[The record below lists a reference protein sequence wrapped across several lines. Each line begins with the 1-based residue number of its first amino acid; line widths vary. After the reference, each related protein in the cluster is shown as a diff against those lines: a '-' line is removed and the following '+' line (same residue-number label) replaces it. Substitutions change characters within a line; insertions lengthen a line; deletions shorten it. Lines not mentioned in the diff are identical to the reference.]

1 MCQAGG
7 IGYNLMSD
15 TYGFGG
21 VSNMRFLKF
30 KLPLWVAAGLV
41 TSTVVGAEPTVPAQV
56 DTSIYDSFAQAE
68 GQAPVT
74 LMPREGVPD
83 EDVYQYRAA
92 APNEAAA
99 EEGATRYLETDF
111 LLNRGIETYGFV
123 DIGIGAN
130 GWGADWNGPIT
141 FADRSWQGQMNQ
153 LYLINERILKE
164 DQLSWGGR
172 IDLLYGT
179 DFLYTVAAGLDAF
192 RSTPDPL
199 GLTGPR
205 WNTNRYYGLA
215 MPQLYGELGS
225 QSLNVKFGHFYT
237 LIGYEVVPAIGNFF
251 YTHAYTMQYGEPFTH
266 TGVLGTWVPNDQLT
280 IIGGITNGWDN
291 WDDGL
296 ETGAAIA
303 NPGPG
308 QNSNASFLGAVTFS
322 SSDGSQAL
330 TLANSSGNQLSGA
343 ENGVGAN
350 FVGNRTVTSIVYTN
364 EFTDK
369 LTYVYQSDFGYQAY
383 ANPAYQTQ
391 GQQNGSAYWYGAN
404 QYLFYNF
411 TDYLIGGLR
420 FEWFRDNNGTRV
432 VSGLRDG
439 SPGSTQQSA
448 GFAGN
453 FWAMTWGLNYL
464 IGNNM
469 VIRPELRY
477 DWFSADVGGGNGP
490 PTTMPYGRN
499 LDQNGQ
505 FYGGCDIIWNF

>member
-1 MCQAGG
+1 MSSRWHWIQPK
-7 IGYNLMSD
+7 SD
-15 TYGFGG
+15 TYGF
-21 VSNMRFLKF
+21 VEFSNMRFLKF

-153 LYLINERILKE
+153 LYLINERILKDE
-164 DQLSWGGR
+164 GVSLGGR
-172 IDLLYGT
+172 VDLLYGT
-179 DFLYTVAAGLDAF
+179 DFLYTVANGLDNN
-192 RSTPDPL
+192 
-199 GLTGPR
+199 
-205 WNTNRYYGLA
+205 WNTGRYYGLA
-215 MPQLYGELGS
+215 MPQLYGELGN
-225 QSLNVKFGHFYT
+225 QTLNVKFGHFYT

-251 YTHAYTMQYGEPFTH
+251 QTHAYTMQYGEPFTH
-266 TGVLGTWVPNDQLT
+266 TGVLTTWNPNDQLS
-280 IIGGITNGWDN
+280 IIGGVTNGWDN
-291 WDDGL
+291 WDVGL
-296 ETGAAIA
+296 PAPG

-308 QNSNASFLGAVTFS
+308 KTSNAAFLGAVTFS

-330 TLANSSGNQLSGA
+330 TVACSSGNEANVATNPLGA
-343 ENGVGAN
+343 VPLI
-350 FVGNRTVTSIVYTN
+350 VNRTGTSIVYSN

-369 LTYVYQSDFGYQAY
+369 LTYVYQSDFGYA
-383 ANPAYQTQ
+383 ANAGDPGLGYYQTQ
-391 GQQNGSAYWYGAN
+391 GQQDGSAYWYGAN

-439 SPGSTQQSA
+439 SPGSNQQSA

-490 PTTMPYGRN
+490 PTTMP
-499 LDQNGQ
+499 
-505 FYGGCDIIWNF
+505 

>member
-1 MCQAGG
+1 
-7 IGYNLMSD
+7 
-15 TYGFGG
+15 
-21 VSNMRFLKF
+21 MRFLKF

-41 TSTVVGAEPTVPAQV
+41 TSTVVGAEPTIPSQV

-74 LMPREGVPD
+74 LMPRAGVPD

-92 APNEAAA
+92 APQEAAI

-111 LLNRGIETYGFV
+111 LLNRGIETYGWV
-123 DIGIGAN
+123 DVGIGAN
-130 GWGADWNGPIT
+130 GWGADWNGPVT
-141 FADRSWQGQMNQ
+141 FNDRSWQGQMNQ
-153 LYLINERILKE
+153 LYLVNERILKE
-164 DQLSWGGR
+164 DGLSWGGR

-179 DFLYTVAAGLDAF
+179 DFLYTVAAGLDSF

-205 WNTNRYYGLA
+205 WATNRYYGLA
-215 MPQLYGELGS
+215 MPQLYGELGN
-225 QSLNVKFGHFYT
+225 QTANVKFGHFYT

-266 TGVLGTWVPNDQLT
+266 TGVLGTWNPNDQLS

-296 ETGAAIA
+296 ETGAPIVNQNYA
-303 NPGPG
+303 NY
-308 QNSNASFLGAVTFS
+308 NSNASFLGAITFS

-330 TLANSSGNQLSGA
+330 TLANSSGNQLGGA
-343 ENGVGAN
+343 DVGGNGN

-364 EFTDK
+364 EFTDS

-383 ANPAYQTQ
+383 AGGNDPAYYQTQ
-391 GQQNGSAYWYGAN
+391 GQQNSSAYWYGAN

-439 SPGSTQQSA
+439 SPGV
-448 GFAGN
+448 GDFAGN

-464 IGNNM
+464 IGNNTI
-469 VIRPELRY
+469 IRPELRY
-477 DWFSADVGGGNGP
+477 DWFSADEGGPNGP
-490 PTTMPYGRN
+490 VGTMPYGRLN
-499 LDQNGQ
+499 EQNAQ
-505 FYGGCDIIWNF
+505 FYGGCDIIWQF

>member
-1 MCQAGG
+1 
-7 IGYNLMSD
+7 
-15 TYGFGG
+15 
-21 VSNMRFLKF
+21 MRFLKF

-41 TSTVVGAEPTVPAQV
+41 TTSVVGAEPTIPSRV
-56 DTSIYDSFAQAE
+56 DTSIYNSFAQAE
-68 GQAPVT
+68 GEAPVT
-74 LMPREGVPD
+74 LMPRAGVPD

-92 APNEAAA
+92 APQEAAV

-111 LLNRGIETYGFV
+111 MLDRGIETYGWADV
-123 DIGIGAN
+123 GIGAN

-141 FADRSWQGQMNQ
+141 FNDRSWQGQMNQ
-153 LYLINERILKE
+153 LYLVNERVLKDE
-164 DQLSWGGR
+164 LSWGGR

-192 RSTPDPL
+192 RGRQSAL

-205 WNTNRYYGLA
+205 WASSRYYGLA
-215 MPQLYGELGS
+215 MPQLYGEVGS
-225 QSLNVKFGHFYT
+225 QDLNVKFGHFYT

-280 IIGGITNGWDN
+280 IIGGVTNGWDN

-296 ETGAAIA
+296 EAQATPIA
-303 NPGPG
+303 NTNYANY
-308 QNSNASFLGAVTFS
+308 NSNASFLGAITFS
-322 SSDGSQAL
+322 SSDGTQAL

-343 ENGVGAN
+343 DNGLGAA
-350 FVGNRTVTSIVYTN
+350 FVGNRTVTSVVYTN

-383 ANPAYQTQ
+383 ANSAYETV
-391 GQQNGSAYWYGAN
+391 GQQVGSAYWYGVN
-404 QYLFYNF
+404 QYMFWNF

-439 SPGSTQQSA
+439 SPGVG
-448 GFAGN
+448 GFGGN

-464 IGNNM
+464 VGNNM

-477 DWFSADVGGGNGP
+477 DWFSADEGWINQGNGGAG
-490 PTTMPYGRN
+490 TMPYGRLN
-499 LDQNGQ
+499 DKNAQ
-505 FYGGCDIIWNF
+505 FYGGCDVIWQF

>member
-1 MCQAGG
+1 MPPEF
-7 IGYNLMSD
+7 Y

-41 TSTVVGAEPTVPAQV
+41 TSTVVGAEPIVPAQV
-56 DTSIYDSFAQAE
+56 DTYIYDSFAQAE

-153 LYLINERILKE
+153 LYLINERILKDE
-164 DQLSWGGR
+164 GVSLGGR
-172 IDLLYGT
+172 VDLLYGT
-179 DFLYTVAAGLDAF
+179 DFLYTVANGLD
-192 RSTPDPL
+192 SN
-199 GLTGPR
+199 
-205 WNTNRYYGLA
+205 WNTGRYYGLA
-215 MPQLYGELGS
+215 MPQLYGELGN
-225 QSLNVKFGHFYT
+225 QTLNVKFGHFYT

-251 YTHAYTMQYGEPFTH
+251 QTHAYTMQYGEPFTH
-266 TGVLGTWVPNDQLT
+266 TGVLTTWNPNDQLS
-280 IIGGITNGWDN
+280 IIGGVTNGWDN
-291 WDDGL
+291 WDVGL
-296 ETGAAIA
+296 PAPG

-308 QNSNASFLGAVTFS
+308 KTSNAAFLGAVTFS

-330 TLANSSGNQLSGA
+330 TVACSSGNEA
-343 ENGVGAN
+343 NGGTTGLGGVPLI
-350 FVGNRTVTSIVYTN
+350 GNRTVTSIVYSN

-369 LTYVYQSDFGYQAY
+369 LTYVYQSDFGYA
-383 ANPAYQTQ
+383 ANAGDPGLGYYQTQ
-391 GQQNGSAYWYGAN
+391 GQQDGSAYWYGAN

-411 TDYLIGGLR
+411 TDWLIGGARL
-420 FEWFRDNNGTRV
+420 EWFRDNNGTRV

-439 SPGSTQQSA
+439 SPGVGA
-448 GFAGN
+448 FAGN
-453 FWAMTWGLNYL
+453 FWELTFGLNYL

-477 DWFSADVGGGNGP
+477 DWFSADVGGGNGAP
-490 PTTMPYGRN
+490 GTMPYGRLN
-499 LDQNGQ
+499 EQNGQ
-505 FYGGCDIIWNF
+505 FYGGCDVIWNF

>member
-1 MCQAGG
+1 
-7 IGYNLMSD
+7 
-15 TYGFGG
+15 
-21 VSNMRFLKF
+21 MRFLKF

-41 TSTVVGAEPTVPAQV
+41 TSTVVGAEPSLPSQV

-74 LMPREGVPD
+74 LMPRAGVPD
-83 EDVYQYRAA
+83 EDVYQYRGA
-92 APNEAAA
+92 APQEAAI

-141 FADRSWQGQMNQ
+141 FNDRAWQGQMNQ
-153 LYLINERILKE
+153 LYLINERILK
-164 DQLSWGGR
+164 DDGVSLGGR
-172 IDLLYGT
+172 VDLLYGT
-179 DFLYTVAAGLDAF
+179 DYLYTVAGGFDAN
-192 RSTPDPL
+192 
-199 GLTGPR
+199 
-205 WNTNRYYGLA
+205 WNTGRYYGLA
-215 MPQLYGELGS
+215 MPQLYGELGN
-225 QSLNVKFGHFYT
+225 QTLNVKFGHFYT

-266 TGVLGTWVPNDQLT
+266 TGVLTTWNPNDQLS
-280 IIGGITNGWDN
+280 IIGGVTNGWDN
-291 WDDGL
+291 WDIGL
-296 ETGAAIA
+296 PTPG

-308 QNSNASFLGAVTFS
+308 KTSNAAFLGAVTFS

-330 TLANSSGNQLSGA
+330 TIANSSGNEANGA
-343 ENGVGAN
+343 VGAGGDLI
-350 FVGNRTVTSIVYTN
+350 GNRTVTSIVYTN

-369 LTYVYQSDFGYQAY
+369 LTYVYQSDFGYA
-383 ANPAYQTQ
+383 ANAGVTYQTV
-391 GQQNGSAYWYGAN
+391 GQQADSAYWYGAN

-432 VSGLRDG
+432 ASGLRDG
-439 SPGSTQQSA
+439 SPGGG

-453 FWAMTWGLNYL
+453 FWEMTWGLNYL

-477 DWFSADVGGGNGP
+477 DWFSADEGAGLGAPG
-490 PTTMPYGRN
+490 TMPYGRN

-505 FYGGCDIIWNF
+505 FYGGCDVIWNF